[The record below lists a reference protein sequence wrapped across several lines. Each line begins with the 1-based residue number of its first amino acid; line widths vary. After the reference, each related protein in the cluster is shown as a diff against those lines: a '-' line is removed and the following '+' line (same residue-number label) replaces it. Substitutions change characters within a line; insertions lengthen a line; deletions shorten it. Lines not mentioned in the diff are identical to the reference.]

1 MAVAAKKAKTE
12 KLTSFVW
19 EGPNAKGGGKLKGE
33 IQAPNMAA
41 AKAMLRKQ
49 GISATKVKK
58 KPIELGGARKK
69 PIKSADIA
77 QISRQLATM
86 MTAGVPLIQS
96 FDIIGRGHENKSVTE
111 LMAKIKADVEG
122 GLSFG
127 EALRKHPNHFDDL
140 FCDLVIAGEQS
151 GALETMLARIALYKE
166 KSESIKKKIK
176 KALTYPIAV
185 LVVAAIVTAILL
197 IKVVPQF
204 QELFSG
210 FGADLPAFTQ
220 FIINI
225 SEKLQEYWWVV
236 LFGIIGFGFSYSR
249 IYRSSQKVRDAQD
262 HVVLKLPVF
271 GMILHKGA
279 VAKFARTLATT
290 FAAGVPL
297 VEALESAAGASGNA
311 YYRDAILK
319 VRDDV
324 TSGIQMNLAMQS
336 TKVFPN
342 MVVQMVAI
350 GEESGSIDQM
360 LEKVA
365 EVYEEEVDAA
375 VDSLSALMEPMIM
388 AVLGV
393 LVGGLIIGM
402 YLPIFQMGKVVGG

>member
-1 MAVAAKKAKTE
+1 MAVTAKKAKSE

-19 EGPNAKGGGKLKGE
+19 EGPDKKGGKLKGE
-33 IQAPNMAA
+33 VQAPNMAA
-41 AKAMLRKQ
+41 AKAILRKQ
-49 GISATKVKK
+49 GVNASKVKK
-58 KPIELGGARKK
+58 KPVELFGGPKK
-69 PIKSADIA
+69 KKITGADIA
-77 QISRQLATM
+77 QMSRQLATM

-96 FDIIGRGHENKSVTE
+96 FDIIGRGHENAAVTE

-127 EALRKHPNHFDDL
+127 EALKKHPKHFDDL
-140 FCDLVIAGEQS
+140 FCDLVTAGEQA
-151 GALETMLARIALYKE
+151 GALESMLGRIALYKE

-185 LVVAAIVTAILL
+185 MVVAMIVTAILL
-197 IKVVPQF
+197 VKVVPQF

-220 FIINI
+220 FIVDA
-225 SEKLQEYWWVV
+225 SEFMQAYWWVA
-236 LFGIIGFGFSYSR
+236 LFGIIAIGVAYSK
-249 IYRSSQKVRDAQD
+249 IYQASPKVRDAQD
-262 HVVLKLPVF
+262 HILLKMPVF

-279 VAKFARTLATT
+279 VAKFARTLSTT

-360 LEKVA
+360 LDKVA
-365 EVYEEEVDAA
+365 EVYEEEVDSA
-375 VDSLSALMEPMIM
+375 VDSLSSLMEPIIM
-388 AVLGV
+388 SVLGV

-402 YLPIFQMGKVVGG
+402 YLPIFQMGKVVG